1 MSDPNGSPGG
11 NGVSA
16 DKAHL
21 PVHSAA
27 PDEAT
32 VMRPGEAPAAPSPAG
47 YAAPS
52 DGTMVIAPKSSV
64 SHGGGTQPQPSGL
77 AQGTPSPREGDSSPF
92 RTETSGVYAQPAPG
106 ARINQYEMIREL
118 GQGGMGTVYLARD
131 TKLGRRVAVK
141 FLQTPQPELSQRF
154 LLEARATARCSHE
167 NIVIIYEVGEYFQTP
182 FMALEFLQGQAL
194 QKLIEGGAKLPMGRV
209 IELTIPILRALVCAH
224 EQGIVHRDLKP
235 DNVLVT
241 DSGTVKVLDF
251 GIAKVLQESG
261 GAAGMRRRE
270 SASPLQGIPDPKF
283 DAQHNTDTGLTRH
296 GAIMGTMAYMS
307 PEQWGI
313 GGIEIDHRTDI
324 WAVGVMMFRMLAGR
338 HPLHPLRG
346 QQLVITAM
354 LDQPMPSIKEAVQGL
369 PGGLAD
375 VIDTCLRK
383 KKEERYESALE
394 LLRALE
400 PYTPGRF
407 TREIHVDQSPYA
419 GLASFQENDAAR
431 FFGRSR
437 EIAAMVNRLRTQPM
451 LAVVG
456 SSGVGK
462 SSLVRAG
469 LLPGLK
475 RSGEQWECQVLRP
488 GRNPMAALVSVLAPM
503 QATSHTVAD
512 EVERQAKAIK
522 RLKDEPG
529 YLGATMRAQAIK
541 ENKRVLLFVDQFEE
555 LYTNVTDIEERQAF
569 VRCLAA
575 AADDPTA
582 PVRLVISV
590 RSDFLDRVAENP
602 AFMAELNQG
611 LFFLLP
617 PNRDGLRDALVQPA
631 EMAGY
636 HFEDPAIVED
646 MLDHLASTPGALPLL
661 QFTATKLWDGRDIGR
676 KLFTRDSYQKVGG
689 IAGALAS
696 HADAVLNKMTPTAQ
710 GLVRALF
717 LRLVTPERTRAII
730 SMKELEEL
738 AKDQDEVKR
747 AIDQLA
753 YARLVVVQTAEAGG
767 QSTVEIVHE
776 SLIHSWPTL
785 KKWLDEGHEDSVFME
800 QLRQAA
806 RQWQQKAHDAGLLW
820 RGEIVSEA
828 RKFRGRYRGELPWV
842 QESFLRAVFD
852 AHDKGIR
859 RKRLVVVGGFVF
871 LGVLVAAAM
880 VALFFINQQR
890 GKAQSAAVEA
900 TRAEKLAKTEKQ
912 KAEDALAEV
921 IRKEEERKAAVTDLE
936 LTDKELRDAYL
947 DLTAR
952 EADLKSKGEELQRS
966 NAELLVALE
975 EADTE
980 KEKAE
985 KEKEKAE
992 KAESAANS
1000 AADRARDAEKDAVD
1014 AKKEV
1019 DVLLAK
1025 ERKRVKELEEEIG
1038 DLIDRPLSGGRDK
1051 PRGDGL

>member
-1 MSDPNGSPGG
+1 MSDPNGNPGG
-11 NGVSA
+11 NG
-16 DKAHL
+16 L
-21 PVHSAA
+21 RPAA

-32 VMRPGEAPAAPSPAG
+32 VHGVQQLEVRQPAPASRL
-47 YAAPS
+47 APS
-52 DGTMVIAPKSSV
+52 DGTMVMPPRTAGAATS
-64 SHGGGTQPQPSGL
+64 PSGL
-77 AQGTPSPREGDSSPF
+77 ALGTPSPAAATASGGSSPF
-92 RTETSGVYAQPAPG
+92 RTESSGVYAQPAPG
-106 ARINQYEMIREL
+106 VKIAQYEMIREL

-182 FMALEFLQGQAL
+182 FMALEYLQGQPL
-194 QKLIEGGAKLPMGRV
+194 QKLIEGGQKLPVGRV
-209 IELTIPILRALVCAH
+209 VELMIPVVRALVCAH
-224 EQGIVHRDLKP
+224 EQGIAHRDLKP
-235 DNVLVT
+235 DNVFVT
-241 DSGTVKVLDF
+241 DHGTVKVLDF
-251 GIAKVLQESG
+251 GIAKVLQEG
-261 GAAGMRRRE
+261 GASPRGKRE
-270 SASPLQGIPDPKF
+270 SGTPLQGIPDPGHHGGGY
-283 DAQHNTDTGLTRH
+283 DPQHATETGLTRH

-324 WAVGVMMFRMLAGR
+324 WAVGIMLYRMLSGR

-369 PGGLAD
+369 PAGLAD
-375 VIDTCLRK
+375 VIDRCLKKRK
-383 KKEERYESALE
+383 EDRFETAID

-419 GLASFQENDAAR
+419 GLASFQEADASR

-488 GRNPMAALVSVLAPM
+488 GRNPMAALVSVLTPM
-503 QATSHTVAD
+503 QQTSATLAD
-512 EVERQAKAIK
+512 EAERNAKTTQ

-529 YLGATMRAQAIK
+529 YLGATMRAQAVK

-555 LYTNVTDIEERQAF
+555 LYTNVTDAEERDAF
-569 VRCLAA
+569 VKCLAA
-575 AADDPTA
+575 CADDPTA

-590 RSDFLDRVAENP
+590 RSDFLDRIAENP
-602 AFMAELNQG
+602 QFMAELNQG

-646 MLDHLASTPGALPLL
+646 MLDHLATTPGALPLL
-661 QFTATKLWDGRDIGR
+661 QFTATKLWDGRDSSR

-717 LRLVTPERTRAII
+717 LRLVTPERTRAIV

-738 AKDQDEVKR
+738 AKDQAEIKR

-767 QSTVEIVHE
+767 ASTVEIVHE

-785 KKWLDEGHEDSVFME
+785 KKWLDEGHEDAVFME

-806 RQWQQKAHDAGLLW
+806 RQWQQKGHDAGLLW
-820 RGEIVSEA
+820 RGEIVNEA
-828 RKFRGRYRGELPWV
+828 RKFRSRYRGELPWV

-859 RKRLVVVGGFVF
+859 RRRLIVTGGFVF
-871 LGVLVAAAM
+871 LGLLVAAAA
-880 VALFFINQQR
+880 VALFVINQQR
-890 GKAQSAAVEA
+890 GKAQTAAAEA
-900 TRAEKLAKTEKQ
+900 KRAEQVATSEKQ
-912 KAEDALAEV
+912 KAQDALAALEK
-921 IRKEEERKAAVTDLE
+921 KEAERQAALSDLE
-936 LTDKELRDAYL
+936 VTGEELREAYL
-947 DLTAR
+947 DLKAR
-952 EADLKSKGEELQRS
+952 EADLKAKGEELQRS
-966 NAELLVALE
+966 NADLLVALE
-975 EADTE
+975 EADQE
-980 KEKAE
+980 KEKAQ
-985 KEKEKAE
+985 KEQEKAE
-992 KAESAANS
+992 KAEDAAR
-1000 AADRARDAEKDAVD
+1000 AAAERAKAAEKDALD
-1014 AKKEV
+1014 ANDKTER
-1019 DVLLAK
+1019 LLAA

-1038 DLIDRPLSGGRDK
+1038 DLIDRPLVKKGK
-1051 PRGDGL
+1051 PDASTRGDDL